1 MIPLLDSN
9 SEMFIYFEVVAKY
22 QFLVLA
28 HHTRLQHTPVSESKF
43 LSVID
48 DMQIAEDLQLIIGH
62 MIMQW
67 LCSDAI
73 SGK

>member
-1 MIPLLDSN
+1 LHFAIN
-9 SEMFIYFEVVAKY
+9 
-22 QFLVLA
+22 
-28 HHTRLQHTPVSESKF
+28 
-43 LSVID
+43 

-67 LCSDAI
+67 LCSGAN